1 MFIGCL
7 FSINGVGKPDIHR
20 QKLDLT
26 LPPRTKVNS
35 RSIKQVNIRA
45 EVTEHTEENLGG
57 SS

>member
-45 EVTEHTEENLGG
+45 EVTEHTEENFGG